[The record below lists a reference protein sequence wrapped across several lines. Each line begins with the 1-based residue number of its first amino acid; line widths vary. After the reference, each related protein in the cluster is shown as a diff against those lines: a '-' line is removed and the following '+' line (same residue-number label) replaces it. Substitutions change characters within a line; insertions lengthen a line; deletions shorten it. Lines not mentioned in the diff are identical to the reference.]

1 MSQLKL
7 RSGVRGVLA
16 LASLLVLA
24 ACSALSGFGDRTS
37 ALADVPDL
45 QFYSSDE
52 AVAKAKV
59 HYKERNY
66 GYAASFY
73 KRAVEVAPNDPDA
86 LTGLAASYDRLHR
99 FDLADRVYA
108 ALYKAE
114 GGTLSYYNNVGY
126 SYLLR
131 GDLQRARASFL
142 KAYDL
147 DPENVVVANNLQ
159 LLGGSDQ
166 VIAR

>member
-1 MSQLKL
+1 MQRLERGTS
-7 RSGVRGVLA
+7 VRLLMALGCLA
-16 LASLLVLA
+16 ILA
-24 ACSALSGFGDRTS
+24 ACSSLSGFGDRTS
-37 ALADVPDL
+37 ALADVPNL

-59 HYKERNY
+59 HFKEGNY

-73 KRAVEVAPNDPDA
+73 KRAVEAAPNDPDA
-86 LTGLAASYDRLHR
+86 LIGLAASYDRLHR

-114 GGTLSYYNNVGY
+114 GGTLGYYNNVGY

-131 GDLQRARASFL
+131 GDLRQARANFL
-142 KAYDL
+142 KAYDI
-147 DPENVVVANNLQ
+147 DPDNVVVVNNLQ
-159 LLGGSDQ
+159 LLGASDE
-166 VIAR
+166 VIQR